1 MPIAVSA
8 SAPPLTAWNDR
19 GRRWTILALLALL
32 FAAPG
37 FAADWKKSLEESIK
51 AEYQPTKV
59 GISAF
64 QFDYNRI
71 TQPGTVLVVRIPGIY
86 ADVADTKQ
94 AIVKTKIVNGEA
106 VQQKGVLAS
115 LSFTK
120 QSRQL
125 KVSEHVYVTQ
135 ISVKDD
141 GIQFEL
147 LTQDPAAVVVDGNTI
162 QSRYRSEVV
171 FPFGRDEL
179 PHLQLADV
187 KKAIDPVLA
196 TGDVANAVQTK
207 TIHLG
212 MSTDEVKKALGD
224 PEKIV
229 DLGEKKIYVYKD
241 MKVVFKDS
249 QVADVQ

>member
-1 MPIAVSA
+1 MPVHFVHRHCNTFFKRLMLLAVVVF
-8 SAPPLTAWNDR
+8 
-19 GRRWTILALLALL
+19 LALGPALA
-32 FAAPG
+32 AN
-37 FAADWKKSLEESIK
+37 WKQSLEESLK
-51 AEYQPTKV
+51 AEYRPTKV

-71 TQPGTVLVVRIPGIY
+71 TQPGSVLVVRIPGIY

-94 AIVKTKIVNGEA
+94 AIVKTKIVNGGGPAE
-106 VQQKGVLAS
+106 GPP
-115 LSFTK
+115 
-120 QSRQL
+120 SRL
-125 KVSEHVYVTQ
+125 
-135 ISVKDD
+135 
-141 GIQFEL
+141 EL
-147 LTQDPAAVVVDGNTI
+147 HQTPAAVVVDGNTI
-162 QSRYRSEVV
+162 QSRYRSEVF

-187 KKAIDPVLA
+187 KKTIDPVLA
-196 TGDVANAVQTK
+196 TSDVASTVQTK

-241 MKVVFKDS
+241 MKVVFKNS

>member
-1 MPIAVSA
+1 MSVDLA
-8 SAPPLTAWNDR
+8 SLPRTKAIQCLTLL
-19 GRRWTILALLALL
+19 GLLAPL
-32 FAAPG
+32 FTGLA
-37 FAADWKKSLEESIK
+37 FAVNWKQSLEESLK
-51 AEYQPTKV
+51 AEYRPTKV

-71 TQPGTVLVVRIPGIY
+71 TQPGAVLVVRIPGIY

-106 VQQKGVLAS
+106 VQQKGILAS

-125 KVSEHVYVTQ
+125 NVSEHVYVTQ
-135 ISVKDD
+135 VSVKDD

-147 LTQDPAAVVVDGNTI
+147 LTQEPAAVVVDGNTL

-179 PHLQLADV
+179 PNLKLEDV

-196 TGDVANAVQTK
+196 STEAANAVQTK
-207 TIHLG
+207 TVKLG
-212 MSTDEVKKALGD
+212 MSTEEVKKILGD

-249 QVADVQ
+249 QVANVQ

>member
-1 MPIAVSA
+1 MSLAILSPRC
-8 SAPPLTAWNDR
+8 TK
-19 GRRWTILALLALL
+19 TIQRVTTFGLLVLL
-32 FAAPG
+32 FAGTAL
-37 FAADWKKSLEESIK
+37 AADWKKSLEESVK
-51 AEYQPTKV
+51 AEYHPTKV

-115 LSFTK
+115 LTFTK

-125 KVSEHVYVTQ
+125 NVSEHVYVTQ
-135 ISVKDD
+135 VSVKDD

-162 QSRYRSEVV
+162 QSRYRSEVF

-179 PHLQLADV
+179 PHLQLDDV
-187 KKAIDPVLA
+187 KKTIDPVLA

-241 MKVVFKDS
+241 MKVVFKGFR
-249 QVADVQ
+249 VADVE

>member
-1 MPIAVSA
+1 MS
-8 SAPPLTAWNDR
+8 
-19 GRRWTILALLALL
+19 LALSSPPRNKPIQCLTLLGLLAAFFTGFA
-32 FAAPG
+32 FAAN
-37 FAADWKKSLEESIK
+37 WKQSLEESLK
-51 AEYQPTKV
+51 AEYRPTKV

-106 VQQKGVLAS
+106 LQQKGVLAS

-125 KVSEHVYVTQ
+125 NVSEHVYITQ
-135 ISVKDD
+135 VSVKDD

-162 QSRYRSEVV
+162 QSRYRSEVF

-179 PHLQLADV
+179 THLQLADV
-187 KKAIDPVLA
+187 KKTIDPVLA
-196 TGDVANAVQTK
+196 TTEAANSVQTK
-207 TIHLG
+207 TIHMG
-212 MSTDEVKKALGD
+212 MSTEEVKKALGD

>member
-1 MPIAVSA
+1 VPAPVSA
-8 SAPPLTAWNDR
+8 SRCHQFLPDLTVL
-19 GRRWTILALLALL
+19 GLSVLLCAGSS
-32 FAAPG
+32 FAAN
-37 FAADWKKSLEESIK
+37 WKQSLEESLK
-51 AEYQPTKV
+51 AEYRPTKV

-125 KVSEHVYVTQ
+125 SVSEHVYVTQ
-135 ISVKDD
+135 VSVKDD

-162 QSRYRSEVV
+162 QSRYRSEVF

-179 PHLQLADV
+179 PHLQLADL
-187 KKAIDPVLA
+187 KKTIDPVLA
-196 TGDVANAVQTK
+196 TSDVANAVQTK

-249 QVADVQ
+249 QVTDVQ

>member
-1 MPIAVSA
+1 MRPVVS
-8 SAPPLTAWNDR
+8 SPLRNKAIQRLTLF
-19 GRRWTILALLALL
+19 GLLALL
-32 FAAPG
+32 LTGPA
-37 FAADWKKSLEESIK
+37 FAADWKKSLEESVK
-51 AEYQPTKV
+51 AEYRPTKV

-71 TQPGTVLVVRIPGIY
+71 TQPGIVLVVRIPGIY

-125 KVSEHVYVTQ
+125 NVNEQVFVTQ
-135 ISVKDD
+135 VSVKDD

-147 LTQDPAAVVVDGNTI
+147 LTQEPAAVVVDGNTT
-162 QSRYRSEVV
+162 QSRYRSEVF

-187 KKAIDPVLA
+187 KKTIDPVLA

-224 PEKIV
+224 PEKIL
-229 DLGEKKIYVYKD
+229 DLGEKKIFVYKD

>member
-1 MPIAVSA
+1 MVLAVVVFLPVGPA
-8 SAPPLTAWNDR
+8 
-19 GRRWTILALLALL
+19 LAAN
-32 FAAPG
+32 
-37 FAADWKKSLEESIK
+37 WKQSLEESLK
-51 AEYQPTKV
+51 AEYRPTKI
-59 GISAF
+59 GIRAF

-71 TQPGTVLVVRIPGIY
+71 TEPGAVFVVRVSGIY

-115 LSFTK
+115 LTFTK

-125 KVSEHVYVTQ
+125 NVSEHVYITQ
-135 ISVKDD
+135 VSVKDD

-147 LTQDPAAVVVDGNTI
+147 LTQEPFSVVVDGNTV
-162 QSRYRSEVV
+162 QSRYRSQVF

-179 PHLQLADV
+179 PNLKLADV
-187 KKAIDPVLA
+187 KKVIDPVLA
-196 TGDVANAVQTK
+196 TSDVAAVQTK

-212 MSTDEVKKALGD
+212 MSTDEVKKILGD

-241 MKVVFKDS
+241 MKIVFKDS

>member
-1 MPIAVSA
+1 MS
-8 SAPPLTAWNDR
+8 TAISSPAR
-19 GRRWTILALLALL
+19 KKGILQLIVLGLLAVQL
-32 FAAPG
+32 AGSA
-37 FAADWKKSLEESIK
+37 FAADWKKSLEESVK
-51 AEYQPTKV
+51 AEYRTTKV

-115 LSFTK
+115 LTFTK

-125 KVSEHVYVTQ
+125 NVSEHVYVTQ
-135 ISVKDD
+135 VSVKDD

-162 QSRYRSEVV
+162 QSRYRSEVF

-179 PHLQLADV
+179 PHLQLDDV
-187 KKAIDPVLA
+187 KKTIDPVLA

-224 PEKIV
+224 PEKVV

-241 MKVVFKDS
+241 IKVVFKDS
-249 QVADVQ
+249 QVTDVQ

>member
-1 MPIAVSA
+1 MYIPIPS
-8 SAPPLTAWNDR
+8 PPCNKR
-19 GRRWTILALLALL
+19 VHRWAALGLLLPLLAV
-32 FAAPG
+32 AV
-37 FAADWKKSLEESIK
+37 FAADWKKSLEESLR
-51 AEYQPTKV
+51 ADYRPTKV

-71 TQPGTVLVVRIPGIY
+71 TQTGTVLVVRIPGIY

-120 QSRQL
+120 QSRPL
-125 KVSEHVYVTQ
+125 NVTEHVYVTQ
-135 ISVKDD
+135 VSVKDD

-162 QSRYRSEVV
+162 QSRYRSEVF
-171 FPFGRDEL
+171 FPFGRDQL

-187 KKAIDPVLA
+187 KKTIDPVLA
-196 TGDVANAVQTK
+196 TSDVANAVQTK

-249 QVADVQ
+249 QVADVE

>member
-1 MPIAVSA
+1 MFIAMPSPHCNKTI
-8 SAPPLTAWNDR
+8 
-19 GRRWTILALLALL
+19 RRSIVLGLLAPLL
-32 FAAPG
+32 AAPA
-37 FAADWKKSLEESIK
+37 FAADWKKSLEESMK
-51 AEYQPTKV
+51 SEYRPTKV

-125 KVSEHVYVTQ
+125 SVSEHVYVTQ
-135 ISVKDD
+135 VSVKDD

-147 LTQDPAAVVVDGNTI
+147 LTQDTAAVVVDGNTI
-162 QSRYRSEVV
+162 QSRYRSEVL

-179 PHLQLADV
+179 PHLQLGDV

>member
-1 MPIAVSA
+1 MPDCPSVERSSMTPVVS
-8 SAPPLTAWNDR
+8 SPPRNKAIQCLTMF
-19 GRRWTILALLALL
+19 GLLVLL
-32 FAAPG
+32 CTGTG
-37 FAADWKKSLEESIK
+37 FAADWKKSLEESLR
-51 AEYQPTKV
+51 AEYRPTKV

-71 TQPGTVLVVRIPGIY
+71 TQPGTVLIVRIPGIY

-125 KVSEHVYVTQ
+125 NVGEHVYVTQ
-135 ISVKDD
+135 VSVKDD

-162 QSRYRSEVV
+162 QSRYRSEVF

-179 PHLQLADV
+179 PHLQLADM
-187 KKAIDPVLA
+187 KRTIDPVLA
-196 TGDVANAVQTK
+196 TSDVANAVQTK

-212 MSTDEVKKALGD
+212 
-224 PEKIV
+224 
-229 DLGEKKIYVYKD
+229 
-241 MKVVFKDS
+241 
-249 QVADVQ
+249 

>member
-1 MPIAVSA
+1 MPSVLSN
-8 SAPPLTAWNDR
+8 PPRNKAIQYLMAFE
-19 GRRWTILALLALL
+19 LFALL
-32 FAAPG
+32 FASSA
-37 FAADWKKSLEESIK
+37 FAADWKKSLEESVK
-51 AEYQPTKV
+51 AEYRPTKV

-94 AIVKTKIVNGEA
+94 AIVKTKIVNGKA
-106 VQQKGVLAS
+106 VQQKGMLAS

-125 KVSEHVYVTQ
+125 NVNEHVFVTQ
-135 ISVKDD
+135 VSVKDD

-162 QSRYRSEVV
+162 QSRYRSEVF

-179 PHLQLADV
+179 PHLQLDDV
-187 KKAIDPVLA
+187 KKTIDPVLA
-196 TGDVANAVQTK
+196 TSDVASAVQTK

-229 DLGEKKIYVYKD
+229 DLGEKKIYIYKD
-241 MKVVFKDS
+241 IKVVFKDS

>member
-1 MPIAVSA
+1 MPPFISRPHRNRAIQR
-8 SAPPLTAWNDR
+8 LTVI
-19 GRRWTILALLALL
+19 GLLALL
-32 FAAPG
+32 LTGAA
-37 FAADWKKSLEESIK
+37 FAADWKKSLEESVK
-51 AEYQPTKV
+51 AEYRPTKV

-125 KVSEHVYVTQ
+125 NVSEHVYVTQ
-135 ISVKDD
+135 VSVKDD

-162 QSRYRSEVV
+162 QSRYRSEVF
-171 FPFGRDEL
+171 FPFARDEL
-179 PHLQLADV
+179 PHLDLADV
-187 KKAIDPVLA
+187 KKTIDPVLA
-196 TGDVANAVQTK
+196 TSDVANAVQTK

>member
-1 MPIAVSA
+1 MPPVLSSPPRTKTIQRLAVF
-8 SAPPLTAWNDR
+8 
-19 GRRWTILALLALL
+19 GVLALLLKCPA
-32 FAAPG
+32 
-37 FAADWKKSLEESIK
+37 FAADWKKSLEESVK
-51 AEYQPTKV
+51 AEYRPTKV

-71 TQPGTVLVVRIPGIY
+71 TQPGAVLVVRIPGIY

-115 LSFTK
+115 LTFTK

-125 KVSEHVYVTQ
+125 NVNEHVFVTQ
-135 ISVKDD
+135 VSVKDD

-147 LTQDPAAVVVDGNTI
+147 LTQNPAAVVVDGNTT
-162 QSRYRSEVV
+162 QSRYRSEV
-171 FPFGRDEL
+171 FFQFGRDEL
-179 PHLQLADV
+179 PHLQLAGV
-187 KKAIDPVLA
+187 KKTIDPVLA
-196 TGDVANAVQTK
+196 SSDVANAVQTK

>member
-1 MPIAVSA
+1 MPLLISR
-8 SAPPLTAWNDR
+8 PLSRTSQ
-19 GRRWTILALLALL
+19 RWTAVGLLLLSFVALA
-32 FAAPG
+32 
-37 FAADWKKSLEESIK
+37 FAADWKKSLEESVK
-51 AEYQPTKV
+51 AEYRPTKV

-125 KVSEHVYVTQ
+125 SVSEHVYVTQ
-135 ISVKDD
+135 VSVKDD

-162 QSRYRSEVV
+162 QSRYRSEVF

-187 KKAIDPVLA
+187 KKTIDPVLA
-196 TGDVANAVQTK
+196 TSDAANAVQTK